1 MLLALYFHEKRWI
14 FIVLGGLI
22 GSIHRPTFYIFGIS
36 YLFYTFSILF
46 YKKKDY
52 KKFNKNFVNG
62 LLILM
67 FVSIFYLGS
76 FSIAITELVVPVL
89 GSFVVPGASPGTFI
103 SFKEYQFSSLFY
115 LPFALMGLF
124 YLFKEKKF
132 NLLFFWALINA
143 LIVYF
148 QFFFFNRFIIH
159 LDVVLIILSGKGFSI
174 WFNDKNKIKYLF
186 IILLF
191 LTSLIAINNES
202 FMTKPLIS
210 KAGFELIKSIDYSV
224 EKDARIMSISKEYS
238 PWIKGYSER
247 KTIAPG
253 LFDENVWDESK
264 WKIFWSINKVNQ
276 TKELMSV
283 YKKDSTQIYIFSG
296 VKIFNNPCFEV
307 FLEKEENK
315 LYKYIC

>member
-1 MLLALYFHEKRWI
+1 
-14 FIVLGGLI
+14 
-22 GSIHRPTFYIFGIS
+22 
-36 YLFYTFSILF
+36 
-46 YKKKDY
+46 
-52 KKFNKNFVNG
+52 
-62 LLILM
+62 M